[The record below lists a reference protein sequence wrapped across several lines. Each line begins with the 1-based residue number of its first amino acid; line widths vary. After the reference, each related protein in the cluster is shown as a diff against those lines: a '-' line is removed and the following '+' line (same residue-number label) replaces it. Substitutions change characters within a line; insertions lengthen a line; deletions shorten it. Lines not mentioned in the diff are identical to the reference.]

1 MQRFLLALLIAS
13 LCVFASCAPL
23 TSFFTPKAFK
33 TRIEGDGVVI
43 VDFLDNRATSVVIP
57 AKIDGR
63 PVVKIDEGAFCSLP
77 LLTSFAVSS
86 DNPRFQAV
94 DGALFTADGKTL
106 IAFPAGKKTTKY
118 AIPDGVEA
126 VGAYAF
132 ACCLSLTSVEIPAS
146 VETIGESPFHLC
158 LSLTS
163 FAVSSDNPRFKTV
176 DDVLFAADGKT
187 LTAFPA
193 GKETTKYVIPD
204 CVETV
209 GAYAFSSCDLLTS
222 VEIPASVKTIGAY
235 AFAGCDLLTSVEIPD
250 SVETIGDG
258 AFYACDSLTS
268 VEIPASVKTIG
279 EEAFNNCDSLTSV
292 EIPASVETIGKSAFY
307 FVRFVNVGRN
317 SQ

>member
-1 MQRFLLALLIAS
+1 MR
-13 LCVFASCAPL
+13 PL

-106 IAFPAGKKTTKY
+106 IAFPAGK
-118 AIPDGVEA
+118 
-126 VGAYAF
+126 
-132 ACCLSLTSVEIPAS
+132 
-146 VETIGESPFHLC
+146 
-158 LSLTS
+158 
-163 FAVSSDNPRFKTV
+163 
-176 DDVLFAADGKT
+176 
-187 LTAFPA
+187 
-193 GKETTKYVIPD
+193 ETTKYVIPD

-222 VEIPASVKTIGAY
+222 VEIPASVKTIGDD
-235 AFAGCDLLTSVEIPD
+235 AFAGCDLLTSVKIPNSVETIGDGAFYVCDSLTSVEIPD

-268 VEIPASVKTIG
+268 VEIP
-279 EEAFNNCDSLTSV
+279 N
-292 EIPASVETIGKSAFY
+292 SVETIGDEAFDGCAADLTLYGAAGSAAEKY
-307 FVRFVNVGRN
+307 ARENQLRFEAR
-317 SQ
+317 